1 MATSDMDEKEVLKK
15 KDKIRSR
22 EDELQLELSN
32 PISVGLHTFLTLAIP
47 AAAKFGAFQNFLSN
61 ALKFFKWTFLYSKI
75 AQINHALWVVF
86 NSALFGQFIVGG
98 QLFLGRYALHDAN
111 LDVFI

>member
-1 MATSDMDEKEVLKK
+1 MATSDMDEKGPK

-47 AAAKFGAFQNFLSN
+47 AAEKFGAFQKFLSN
-61 ALKFFKWTFLYSKI
+61 APKF
-75 AQINHALWVVF
+75 
-86 NSALFGQFIVGG
+86 
-98 QLFLGRYALHDAN
+98 
-111 LDVFI
+111 

>member
-1 MATSDMDEKEVLKK
+1 M
-15 KDKIRSR
+15 
-22 EDELQLELSN
+22 QLELSN

-47 AAAKFGAFQNFLSN
+47 AAAKFGAFQKNSLQCSKVLKNLSY
-61 ALKFFKWTFLYSKI
+61 TKI

-98 QLFLGRYALHDAN
+98 QLFLGQYALHDAN
-111 LDVFI
+111 LYVFI